1 LTADSIATAPSTP
14 SVDMQLPV
22 RPRRWRRT
30 SALRELAAEPGL
42 ELRQL
47 VQGHFVLPGEGRKE
61 DIASLPGISRYSG
74 DQLLTAVERDLEN
87 GVSSVMLFG
96 VPEHKDAEGTGALD
110 ENGEVPAAVRL
121 LKDQFGDDLI
131 VMVDVCLCPYTDHGH
146 CGFVRDEEIV
156 NDDSVKALSQ
166 MARVL
171 AAAGAD
177 FVSPSD
183 MMDGRI
189 GAIRGTLD
197 QHGHSK
203 TSILAYT
210 AKYASAFYGPF
221 RDAAGSSP
229 SFGDRRSYQMDWRNR
244 REAHRELE
252 LDLEEGAD
260 MVMVKPALAYLD
272 IIRDFADSSP
282 VPVCAYNV
290 SGEYS
295 MVKLAAR
302 EGLADERAMTLEVL
316 GAIRRA
322 GADCII
328 TYHASQL
335 AAEKWLA

>member
-1 LTADSIATAPSTP
+1 MD
-14 SVDMQLPV
+14 LPI
-22 RPRRWRRT
+22 RPRRWRQT

-47 VQGHFVLPGEGRKE
+47 IQGHFVLPGQGRRE
-61 DIASLPGISRYSG
+61 DIGSLPGISRFSA
-74 DQLLTAVERDLEN
+74 DQLLPIVEQDLNN
-87 GVSSVMLFG
+87 GVKSVMLFG
-96 VPEHKDAEGTGALD
+96 APEEKDAEGSGALD
-110 ENGEVPAAVRL
+110 PQGEVPLAVQL
-121 LKDQFGDDLI
+121 LKQNFGDDLI
-131 VMVDVCLCPYTDHGH
+131 VMVDVCLCPFTDHGH
-146 CGFVRDEEIV
+146 CGFVREERIV
-156 NDDSVKALSQ
+156 NDDSVKALSE

-171 AAAGAD
+171 AEAGAD

-183 MMDGRI
+183 MMDGRV
-189 GAIRGTLD
+189 GAIRSTLD
-197 QHGHSK
+197 RNGFTN

-244 REAHRELE
+244 REALRELE

-260 MVMVKPALAYLD
+260 MVMVKPAMAYLD
-272 IIRDFADSSP
+272 IIREFADASP

-295 MVKLAAR
+295 MVKVAAR

-316 GAIRRA
+316 GAINRA

-328 TYHASQL
+328 TYHASHL
-335 AAEKWLA
+335 AAQKWL

>member
-1 LTADSIATAPSTP
+1 
-14 SVDMQLPV
+14 MQLPI
-22 RPRRWRRT
+22 RPRRWRQT
-30 SALRELAAEPGL
+30 SALRDLAAEPGL

-47 VQGHFVLPGEGRKE
+47 VQGHFVLPGEGRTE
-61 DIASLPGISRYSG
+61 TIGSLPGIERYTA
-74 DQLLTAVERDLEN
+74 DHLLPIVERDLN
-87 GVSSVMLFG
+87 SGVRSVMLFG
-96 VPEHKDAEGTGALD
+96 APEHKDGEASGALD
-110 ENGEVPAAVRL
+110 EQGEVPVAVRL
-121 LKDQFGDDLI
+121 LKEKFGDDLI

-146 CGFVRDEEIV
+146 CGFVKAEEIV
-156 NDDSVKALSQ
+156 NDESVAALSQ
-166 MARVL
+166 MAAVL
-171 AAAGAD
+171 ADAGAD

-183 MMDGRI
+183 MMDGRV
-189 GAIRGTLD
+189 GAIRSTLD
-197 QHGHSK
+197 QAGFTN

-244 REAHRELE
+244 REAMRELE
-252 LDLEEGAD
+252 LDVDEGAD
-260 MVMVKPALAYLD
+260 MVMVKPAMAYLD
-272 IIRDFADSSP
+272 IIRDFAEHSP

-295 MVKLAAR
+295 MVKVAAR

-328 TYHASQL
+328 TYHASHL
-335 AAEKWLA
+335 AAQKWLA